1 MSQSMMRYYVLRSD
15 RLIPHIRNA
24 TRFILSVFFLTLNS
38 NNPWKQ
44 NSASTATTTTTT
56 TTTTTRNR
64 SKDSKLRQ

>member
-1 MSQSMMRYYVLRSD
+1 MSQSMMHYYVLRSD

-56 TTTTTRNR
+56 TRNR